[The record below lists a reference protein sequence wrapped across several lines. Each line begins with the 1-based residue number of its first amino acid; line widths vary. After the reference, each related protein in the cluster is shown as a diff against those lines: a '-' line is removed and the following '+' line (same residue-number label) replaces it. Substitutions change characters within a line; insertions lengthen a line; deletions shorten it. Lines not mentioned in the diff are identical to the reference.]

1 MALNGTFYGSTSN
14 QYIRPR
20 IVWSATQSISG
31 NTSTVTATL
40 SYTRT
45 NTGYTTTGTWAG
57 SITINGNKASV
68 SSKRLTIVNGSYVTA
83 ISHKVVVPHNA
94 DGSKTITISATGR
107 IANTTLTSTTI
118 SASVTLDTIPRATT
132 PTLSASSVDM
142 GGTVTITLSRAVS
155 TFYHKITCDFAGT
168 TDTLTSN
175 AGASYVWTVPDWATR
190 LPNAASGTA
199 TLTVTT
205 YASDGTNL
213 GAKTVTLTLNVPAST
228 VPTVEGVSVSEAVTE
243 IANQFS
249 VYVAG
254 KSKVA
259 VAVTAS
265 GIKGSTIKGYS
276 ATLAGK
282 TYTAQ
287 SWTSDTLTS
296 AGTLALKVRVQDSRN
311 RWSGDTTVE
320 LTVEDYA
327 APKIQAFSAFRCDE
341 NGVPDDGGNYGAVV
355 YRYSVSPLG
364 GGNTAA
370 MTVGYKQAT
379 EEDYQTLFTSTALS
393 ADETVYP
400 KDTPLSSDYPYDLRL
415 TVTDFFGADATA
427 YAALPAIDMVLDVSP
442 DFSALGVGGPALI
455 EDVMDVYYLLRPRA
469 GFRPMKLPDDTDL
482 DTLTVPNVYT
492 GVDGEQAGYVH
503 GPDVSG
509 PFTLEVY
516 AGGDGSVMQRYT
528 TLHATQPQLYYR
540 AFVDDAW
547 GSWLCLYPLADSGWL
562 RPDYADGF
570 RDYSPTQYA
579 QYRRL
584 GHQVQLQGAAQPTA
598 MVTGGTEEKLM
609 FTLPEGFRPS
619 VQIAAVMQGSGRAV
633 WLISVQTNGQ
643 VLFTRYRDD
652 TGYINATTSAWL
664 PFNLTFFV
672 D

>member
-45 NTGYTTTGTWAG
+45 NTGYTTTGTWSG

-68 SSKRLTIVNGSYVTA
+68 SSKRLTIVNGSYATA
-83 ISHKVVVPHNA
+83 ITHKVVVPHNA

-118 SASVTLDTIPRATT
+118 SGSVTLDTIPRATT

-142 GGTVTITLSRAVS
+142 GGTVTINLPRAVS
-155 TFYHKITCDFAGT
+155 TFHHKITCTFAGI

-175 AGASYVWTVPDWATR
+175 AGSSYAWTVPDWATR

-205 YASDGTNL
+205 YAADGTNL
-213 GAKTVTLTLNVPAST
+213 GSKTITLTLNVPASV
-228 VPTVEGVSVSEAVTE
+228 VPTISSVSVAEAAPE
-243 IANQFS
+243 LANKFA

-259 VAVTAS
+259 VAINAA

-296 AGTLALKVRVQDSRN
+296 AGTLALKVRVQDSRG
-311 RWSGDTTVE
+311 RWSDYTTINITVE
-320 LTVEDYA
+320 AYT
-327 APKIQAFSAFRCDE
+327 APLLQTFSAFRCDASGAADD
-341 NGVPDDGGNYGAVV
+341 NGEYVAIRYA
-355 YRYSVSPLG
+355 YSVPSLA

-370 MTVGYKQAT
+370 MIVSYKQAA
-379 EEDYQTLFTSTALS
+379 EEEYQTLITDTAIS
-393 ADETVYP
+393 ADTTIYP
-400 KDTPLSSDYPYDLRL
+400 KDVQLSIDYPYDLRM

-427 YAALPAIDMVLDVSP
+427 YTALPAIDMVLDVSP

-469 GFRPMKLPDDTDL
+469 GFRPMPLPDDTDL

-579 QYRRL
+579 RYRRL
-584 GHQVQLQGAAQPTA
+584 GNQVQLHGASQPTA

-609 FTLPEGFRPS
+609 FTLPDGFRPS
-619 VQIAAVMQGSGRAV
+619 AQIAAVMQGSGRAV

-664 PFNLTFFV
+664 PFTLTFFV